1 VLPLT
6 VGIRDSAAW
15 GGAAAHSAETACGQL
30 GQPHDLGAMCT
41 DALASTPRPRYSK
54 HLCAAV
60 SVRVRVLANAHIAAL
75 HGRLRRAGICPT
87 QEGERP
93 AFDTSMHRAC
103 VRHIDASGLRATHR
117 CIGLVCDTSV
127 HRACVRHIDASGL
140 RATHRCIGL
149 VCDTS
154 VHRACAPVQRL
165 VVREH
170 GQVAVQRRAR
180 LRGERRRHQLR
191 GEQQRQQPAV
201 AVRPVLARER
211 EREGMRAPGGL
222 TREVESPVPS
232 NNPHD
237 HMILRVELK
246 ALVQQEG
253 VQL

>member
-1 VLPLT
+1 MSERETVVELPFAADCCPCVEKLRTVLPLT

-127 HRACVRHIDASGL
+127 HRAC
-140 RATHRCIGL
+140 
-149 VCDTS
+149 
-154 VHRACAPVQRL
+154 APVQRL